1 MGATGPGDA
10 TSVDPGSDDVATPVE
25 VLRTSSVNIHSRS
38 SDGQIWPTKKIHVCA
53 LKSNAPGRK
62 PSTVCPLGLPHDSAG
77 HCNTRVS
84 SLEFVLSD
92 VATSS
97 RADRGSAAAFALML
111 VARPPHS
118 QRGPPQAP
126 SGHHKRD
133 KPHRATT
140 GSLAP
145 EEGRDSPARE
155 DNSTLRTIAPAFPH
169 RSQGPLRR

>member
-1 MGATGPGDA
+1 MGATGSGRRDA
-10 TSVDPGSDDVATPVE
+10 TSVDPGSDDVATPVQ
-25 VLRTSSVNIHSRS
+25 VLRTFSVKYSQQFATHEKNPRLRY
-38 SDGQIWPTKKIHVCA
+38 

-97 RADRGSAAAFALML
+97 VADRGSFALML

-118 QRGPPQAP
+118 QRGPPKAP
-126 SGHHKRD
+126 SGQMPRLSVHLTAIWRVLK
-133 KPHRATT
+133 T
-140 GSLAP
+140 SMLMS
-145 EEGRDSPARE
+145 DSNHP
-155 DNSTLRTIAPAFPH
+155 
-169 RSQGPLRR
+169 

>member
-1 MGATGPGDA
+1 MGATGSGRRDA
-10 TSVDPGSDDVATPVE
+10 TSVDPGSDDVATPVQ
-25 VLRTSSVNIHSRS
+25 VLRTSSVKYS
-38 SDGQIWPTKKIHVCA
+38 QQYYIWPTKKIHVCA

-97 RADRGSAAAFALML
+97 VADRGSFALML

-118 QRGPPQAP
+118 QRGPPKAP
-126 SGHHKRD
+126 SGQMPRLSVHLTAIWRVLK
-133 KPHRATT
+133 T
-140 GSLAP
+140 SMLMS
-145 EEGRDSPARE
+145 DSNHP
-155 DNSTLRTIAPAFPH
+155 
-169 RSQGPLRR
+169 

>member
-25 VLRTSSVNIHSRS
+25 VLRTSSVNIHSRWT
-38 SDGQIWPTKKIHVCA
+38 DLAHKKIHVCA

-62 PSTVCPLGLPHDSAG
+62 PSTVCSLGLPHDSAG

-97 RADRGSAAAFALML
+97 VADRGSFALTGPVML

-118 QRGPPQAP
+118 QRGPPKAP
-126 SGHHKRD
+126 SGQMPRLSVHLTAILRVLK
-133 KPHRATT
+133 T
-140 GSLAP
+140 
-145 EEGRDSPARE
+145 
-155 DNSTLRTIAPAFPH
+155 STLMSDSNHP
-169 RSQGPLRR
+169 